1 MEDILIVIL
10 QALLEFLF
18 DVLVNVGSWPSNW
31 EPRSLTLSCLLGFLG
46 GSFLAAVSIVLLRH
60 TWIPF
65 SALRVANLAA
75 APLSAAWLAQLIARR
90 RQKTYTY
97 RTVEPRSHYWRAFWF
112 TLGLVAVRFAFA
124 TRPHSPM

>member
-1 MEDILIVIL
+1 V
-10 QALLEFLF
+10 
-18 DVLVNVGSWPSNW
+18 
-31 EPRSLTLSCLLGFLG
+31 T
-46 GSFLAAVSIVLLRH
+46 
-60 TWIPF
+60 
-65 SALRVANLAA
+65 NLAA

-124 TRPHSPM
+124 TRPHSPT

>member
-18 DVLVNVGSWPSNW
+18 DVLFNAGYWPSDW
-31 EPRSLTLSCLLGFLG
+31 EPRSLTYSCLLGFLG
-46 GSFLAAVSIVLLRH
+46 GSLLAAVSIVLLRH

-75 APLSAAWLAQLIARR
+75 APLSAAWLAQVIARR
-90 RQKTYTY
+90 RQKTYISWM
-97 RTVEPRSHYWRAFWF
+97 EPRSHYWRAFWF
-112 TLGLVAVRFAFA
+112 TLGLVTVRFAFA
-124 TRPHSPM
+124 TRPHSSM